1 MNYYIM
7 YLRKS
12 RADRPDE
19 SVEEVVAKH
28 ESILQDYAKR
38 RFGHTIPEE
47 NIYREVVSGETIAD
61 RPYMQKV
68 LQIIEQKE
76 CLGVLVADPQR
87 ITRGDLLDCGT
98 IVNAFRYSDTHVVTP
113 MHDYDLSLDMD
124 RRYFQ
129 DELLRGNDYLEYNKR
144 ILRAGREE
152 SAKRGHYLASIVPF
166 GYERCWID
174 KHPTL
179 KINEYEA
186 YYVRKIFEMRS
197 EGKGQRAITRW
208 LNEQNVKPRM
218 ANCFGLSS
226 VKNMLANDVYIGY
239 IRWNTR
245 NLVKVYED
253 GEIKKKRVAKGNM
266 IRVKGMHEPI
276 IDEEL
281 FNAVQEVN
289 GKTPKVPAKYGLKNP
304 FAGLLKCGM
313 CGANM
318 TYWHRSRNTSKGQN
332 ALSYYLCPK
341 KTYGYCKNTRVDT
354 AVVEREVIKALKN
367 NLKDFEIHI
376 RNGETNRPDH
386 TIVLDQLQAERQ
398 DIEKRQINLYDL
410 LESGVYTKEIF
421 KERNERLDQERQQN
435 TKAIEEV
442 KKESENENHIVDM
455 TRSLKQAIAAMED
468 DTVSIEAKNRF
479 LKDIVEAIYVT
490 KPHKKEYGKP
500 EELEIRVNLK

>member
-152 SAKRGHYLASIVPF
+152 SVKRGHYLASIAPF
-166 GYERCWID
+166 GYERCYVD

-186 YYVRKIFEMRS
+186 YYVQKIYEMKKD
-197 EGKGQRAITRW
+197 GKGLIAIAHW
-208 LNEQNVKPRM
+208 LNDQKVKPRKSK
-218 ANCFGLSS
+218 CFTEPSLKKILS
-226 VKNMLANDVYIGY
+226 NDVYIGY
-239 IRWNTR
+239 VRWNGT
-245 NLVKVYED
+245 NVVKVYKD
-253 GEIKKKRVAKGNM
+253 GKIRKKRINTEKG
-266 IRVKGMHEPI
+266 IRVKGLHEPI
-276 IDEEL
+276 IDEDL
-281 FNAVQEVN
+281 FNAVQETK
-289 GKTPKVPAKYGLKNP
+289 GKTARVPAKYELVNP
-304 FAGLLKCGM
+304 FAGLLKCGV
-313 CGANM
+313 CG
-318 TYWHRSRNTSKGQN
+318 T
-332 ALSYYLCPK
+332 ALQYIHYVRKDTKTHK
-341 KTYGYCKNTRVDT
+341 KRYMYVCRKKSYGYCTNMAISAISIK
-354 AVVEREVIKALKN
+354 EGVIKALKN
-367 NLKDFEIHI
+367 NLEDFEIQI
-376 RNGETNRPDH
+376 CNGEVNRPDS
-386 TIVLDQLQAERQ
+386 TVVLNRLKAERQ
-398 DIEKRQINLYDL
+398 EIEKKQMRLYDL
-410 LESGVYTKEIF
+410 LESGVYTKDIF
-421 KERNERLDQERQQN
+421 KERNESLAQEREQN
-435 TKAIEEV
+435 IQAIEKV
-442 KKESENENHIVDM
+442 KKESENENHIVNM
-455 TRSLKQAIAAMED
+455 TRSLRQAIDALED
-468 DTVSIEAKNRF
+468 DTVSAEAKNQF
-479 LKDIVEAIYVT
+479 LKQVIDSIYVT
-490 KPHKKEYGKP
+490 KSRRKIQGQP
-500 EELEIRVNLK
+500 EEYNMQINLK